1 MADIMEKNIGIQG
14 CPFFTVQKLLA
25 GKWALVILYFL
36 SEETLRFNELQ
47 RKLDNLT
54 HATLAKQLKSLE
66 QSGLIIRKEYAQIP
80 PKVEYSLS
88 ELGRKLQPSLNSLF
102 EWGGEYMEYTS
113 GKQMN

>member
-1 MADIMEKNIGIQG
+1 MSDIMENLSIQN
-14 CPFFTVQKLLA
+14 CPYFTVQKLLA
-25 GKWALVILYFL
+25 GKWALLILHFL

-54 HATLAKQLKSLE
+54 HATLAKQLKALE
-66 QSGLIIRKEYAQIP
+66 QSGLIDRKEYAQIP

-102 EWGGEYMEYTS
+102 EWGGEYLKYTS
-113 GKQMN
+113 GKGR